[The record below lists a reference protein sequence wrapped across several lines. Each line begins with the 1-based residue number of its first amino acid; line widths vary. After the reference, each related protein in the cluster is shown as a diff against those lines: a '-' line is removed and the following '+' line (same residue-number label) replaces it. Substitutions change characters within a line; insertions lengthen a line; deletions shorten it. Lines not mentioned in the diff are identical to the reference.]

1 MRPVP
6 LAIVLIALLAS
17 AAVEHLLGLKIEAG
31 RGDLEAAEQELR
43 TFEQAHLDEIK
54 KLEEQRAR
62 INRSEQALA
71 MLRDT
76 PALAAGQSLLLAA
89 IDSLGPDLTRFG
101 YQNGNLLV
109 QSKSL
114 AKTRARLEKVPG
126 VTGLVESE
134 GRLEGIFNQ

>member
-1 MRPVP
+1 M
-6 LAIVLIALLAS
+6 AIVLIALLAG
-17 AAVEHLLGLKIEAG
+17 AAVEHMLGLKIEAG
-31 RGDLEAAEQELR
+31 RAELEAAEQELR
-43 TFEQAHLDEIK
+43 TWQQGHPEIK
-54 KLEEQRAR
+54 ELEAQRAR
-62 INRSEQALA
+62 INRSEQALTI
-71 MLRDT
+71 LRDT

-101 YQNGNLLV
+101 YQNGGLLV

-134 GRLEGIFNQ
+134 GRLEGVFNQ